1 MDTRVKCDASHS
13 GLGASLEQQKTEG
26 EWVPIAFAS
35 RYLNIQEMKY
45 STNELELLAVVW
57 SIDRFKHYSLG
68 KEFVIATDHKALV
81 SALDENRSNKTY
93 QSRLTRWIDRLLPYQ
108 FKVVHIPGIDM
119 GIVDYLSRDPNDEP
133 WRESMLDKNL

>member
-81 SALDENRSNKTY
+81 PL
-93 QSRLTRWIDRLLPYQ
+93 
-108 FKVVHIPGIDM
+108 
-119 GIVDYLSRDPNDEP
+119 
-133 WRESMLDKNL
+133 